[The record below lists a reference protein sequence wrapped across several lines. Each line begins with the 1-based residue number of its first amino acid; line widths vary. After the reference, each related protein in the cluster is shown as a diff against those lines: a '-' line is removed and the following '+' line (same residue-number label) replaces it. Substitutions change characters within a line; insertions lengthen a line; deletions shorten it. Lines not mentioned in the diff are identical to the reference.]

1 MPIALDALQMG
12 AQEVRRRIWWSSE
25 ARTSCPRCSTNRS
38 TPSVCNS
45 WSASGQP
52 PDLAGFHHEGASN
65 EFFTLSGSWQRL
77 RSQAEWLP
85 TPPLP
90 AGGAVAIRTTGE
102 YQTTSAGG
110 ERVRAFVPH
119 ALPPADPPIVIEGT
133 LAERVR
139 AAEQALVRLELAGEM
154 VPSLDWLSGP
164 SRPRPFGRSHGE
176 RGAPAPA
183 SALIYAFV
191 RKEAVLSSQ
200 IEGTQATLM
209 DLLNHEADPK
219 AGAAPPNADVEEVC
233 NYLDALNYA
242 RDQIQAPS
250 GLPLS
255 MRLLNETHRR
265 LLQGVRGGTKMPGEV
280 RRSQN
285 WIGGSRPGNASY
297 VPPPPNVLPTLLSDF
312 ERYMHAEDDLPP
324 VARAGLLHVQFET
337 IHPYLDGNGRIGR
350 LLVTL
355 LLEHWQLLTR
365 PLLYLSL
372 FFKRHRRE
380 YYRRLD
386 AVRVDGDWEGWLD
399 FFLDGIATIAD
410 EAVATSRDLVA
421 LVAAD
426 RTRVLEQ
433 RGATLLAA
441 QLFERLPGRPIVSAS
456 WVVEVLSTTKP
467 TAGRAIEALVSAG
480 VLVETTGRKRDRS
493 YAYEAYL
500 DRLRA
505 GTELETR

>member
-1 MPIALDALQMG
+1 MAVGNAT
-12 AQEVRRRIWWSSE
+12 VTSE
-25 ARTSCPRCSTNRS
+25 
-38 TPSVCNS
+38 
-45 WSASGQP
+45 
-52 PDLAGFHHEGASN
+52 
-65 EFFTLSGSWQRL
+65 
-77 RSQAEWLP
+77 
-85 TPPLP
+85 
-90 AGGAVAIRTTGE
+90 GAVAIRTTGE

-110 ERVRAFVPH
+110 DHVRAFVPH

-139 AAEQALVRLELAGEM
+139 AAEQALVRLELAGDM
-154 VPSLDWLSGP
+154 VPSLDW
-164 SRPRPFGRSHGE
+164 F
-176 RGAPAPA
+176 
-183 SALIYAFV
+183 IYAFV

-242 RDQIQAPS
+242 RDQIQDPS

-265 LLQGVRGGTKMPGEV
+265 LLQGERGGTKMPGEV

-297 VPPPPNVLPTLLSDF
+297 VPPPPNVLPVLLSDL
-312 ERYMHAEDDLPP
+312 ERYLHADGGLPA
-324 VARAGLLHVQFET
+324 VVRAGLLHVQFET
-337 IHPYLDGNGRIGR
+337 IHPYLDGSGRIGR

-399 FFLDGIATIAD
+399 FFLDGVATIAD
-410 EAVATSRDLVA
+410 EAVATSRDLFV
-421 LVAAD
+421 LVVAD

-433 RGATLLAA
+433 RGATLLAV
-441 QLFERLPGRPIVSAS
+441 QLFERLPSRPIVSVS
-456 WVVEVLSTTKP
+456 WVVDALGTTRP
-467 TAGRAIEALVSAG
+467 TAGRAIDALVGAG
-480 VLVETTGRKRDRS
+480 VLVETTGMKRDRS
-493 YAYEAYL
+493 YAYQGYL

-505 GTELETR
+505 GTELDVM